1 MHDPLQE
8 PYLGKL
14 EHFAKMALVDRHEP
28 EWVDLNSK
36 LLEIALKDQIDEQR
50 VFKKQSLDWLM
61 TANGAGLAFLLSF
74 MAIKSSPPETVVVLL
89 PSFIAYF
96 FGLIG
101 AWITTF
107 YATKESENWVG
118 FYLRHMRYDY
128 SLKLY
133 HHSRI
138 DTTKYWNDANRF
150 CEKII
155 SNNLIYRRGI
165 LLSILMFFVGT
176 ANLFSYILIYNF

>member
-14 EHFAKMALVDRHEP
+14 EHFPKMALVDRHEP
-28 EWVDLNSK
+28 DWVDLNSK
-36 LLEIALKDQIDEQR
+36 LLEIALKDQIDEHR
-50 VFKKQSLDWLM
+50 VFKKQSIDWLM
-61 TANGAGLAFLLSF
+61 TANGGGLAFLLSF
-74 MAIKSSPPETVVVLL
+74 ITIKSSPPETIVVLL

-96 FGLIG
+96 LGLVG
-101 AWITTF
+101 AWIATF

-118 FYLRHMRYDY
+118 FYLRHMRYDF

-133 HHSRI
+133 QHSKI
-138 DTTKYWNDANRF
+138 DTTKYWRDANKF

-155 SNNLIYRRGI
+155 SNNLIHRRGI
-165 LLSILMFFVGT
+165 LFSVLMFSVATF
-176 ANLFSYILIYNF
+176 NLFSFMFIYNF